1 MSKKLP
7 NRKKVSNILA
17 VTTKFYTKNGWPW
30 CRTRVYVDGWPVGVS
45 DKYAGSGNT
54 HEVILERLKERN
66 YVAMNMNFLSFAFW
80 RDQYNIHT
88 EFETIYVGRLKD
100 L

>member
-7 NRKKVSNILA
+7 NRKKVKNILA
-17 VTTKFYTKNGWPW
+17 VTTKFYTNKGWPW

-45 DKYAGSGNT
+45 PKYAGSGNIT
-54 HEVILERLKERN
+54 EVVLERLKARN
-66 YVAMNMNFLSFAFW
+66 YVAKDMDFFEFVFW
-80 RDQYNIHT
+80 KNQHNIHT
-88 EFETIYVGRLKD
+88 EVETIYVGRLKD

>member
-7 NRKKVSNILA
+7 NRKKVRNILA

-45 DKYAGSGNT
+45 AKYAGSGNI
-54 HEVILERLKERN
+54 HEVVLERLQERN
-66 YVAMNMNFLSFAFW
+66 YVSTAMSLLEFAFW
-80 RDQYNIHT
+80 RDQHNIHT
-88 EFETIYVGRLKD
+88 EVETIYVSRLKD